1 MDEKKLFS
9 DVILELGEDF
19 QVDAMDDFHERVN
32 SGEFDGKTDEE
43 IRNIYFEEALQA
55 EQDEELREH
64 FQIINAMEEAEED
77 AQDFHIQVE
86 DEDLADFDGEDEDED
101 LADFDGEDEEE
112 EDK

>member
-19 QVDAMDDFHERVN
+19 QVDAMDDFHERAN

-64 FQIINAMEEAEED
+64 FQAINAMEEAEED
-77 AQDFHIQVE
+77 EHDFHIPVDE
-86 DEDLADFDGEDEDED
+86 EDLSDDDER
-101 LADFDGEDEEE
+101 DEEE
-112 EDK
+112 

>member
-77 AQDFHIQVE
+77 VHDFHIQVE
-86 DEDLADFDGEDEDED
+86 DEYLDDFDREDEEDREDEDVE
-101 LADFDGEDEEE
+101 EEE
-112 EDK
+112 EDA